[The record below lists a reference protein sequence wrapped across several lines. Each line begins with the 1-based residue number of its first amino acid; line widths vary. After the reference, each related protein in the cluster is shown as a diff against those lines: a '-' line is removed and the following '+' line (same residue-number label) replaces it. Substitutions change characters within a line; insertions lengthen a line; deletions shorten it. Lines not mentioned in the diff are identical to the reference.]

1 MFTTNSTFDINAR
14 SPNFRYATCGGGIWY
29 HALTVFSVKFDK
41 KKIGYIANFYC
52 KVKKFKNIDWI
63 RSHYL
68 TFNENSNY
76 GRERQNIAG
85 HCQQTF
91 CWQHPAMFCLYTSS
105 KLAVVESDITHSRC
119 SLQSLI
125 KIIGWLFFHFWKCMF
140 FWKGHNI
147 FKNLP
152 LVLIWWNLISDIML
166 WRCSLQSLIKTLGWL
181 FFHFWKCVFFWKSH
195 KNFKNL
201 PLVLTWW
208 NLISR
213 SDGVYCKVW

>member
-1 MFTTNSTFDINAR
+1 MRWWNLISR
-14 SPNFRYATCGGGIWY
+14 SDGVLCKVWQ
-29 HALTVFSVKFDK
+29 

-52 KVKKFKNIDWI
+52 KVKRFKNIDWI

-195 KNFKNL
+195 NNL
-201 PLVLTWW
+201 TKLL
-208 NLISR
+208 SF
-213 SDGVYCKVW
+213 YCKYCQSKTVRLCQTLPIKFCMGA